1 MFKYWFLIFISFGY
15 LALLF
20 VIAYYGDWRSKQN
33 RSIIS
38 NPYVYAL
45 SMAVYCTG
53 WTFYGSVGRAVSS
66 GLDFL
71 TIYLGPMLLIPLWG
85 LLLKKIVRISKV
97 QRITSIADFISARY
111 GKSARLGS
119 LVAIIC
125 VLGVIPYIS
134 LQIKAIA
141 TTLVVISANAPE
153 VTGEGIF
160 LLNDS
165 AFYVTLALAMF
176 TILFGTRNIDTSER
190 HEGLVSAIAFES
202 IIKLLA
208 FLAVGI
214 YVTFGLF
221 DGFDDLFGKAAQV
234 PELEALFTYKDE
246 PGSSY
251 GDWFWHMVLSMFAII
266 LLPRQFQVSVVE
278 NVNEQHI
285 SKAMWLFPLYLFAIN
300 IFVLPIALGGALLF
314 NGQGVD
320 ADTYVLTLPMFTG
333 QEWLTLFVYI
343 GGFSASTSMVITA
356 VIALSTMISNNLFVP
371 ALITIGNIKRIK
383 ISLLILIVRRVSIVG
398 VLILAYLYFKLV
410 GEHYTL
416 VSIGLTSFA
425 AVAQFAPAFF
435 GGLFWKQGTKTGAIV
450 GLLAGFGIWFYT
462 LILPSLTY
470 PGFISESFITEGP
483 WGIEM
488 LRPMR
493 LLGLEGM
500 DAITHSLMWSLFVNV
515 FLYVTC
521 SFISQQNAKELNQAE
536 VFVDIFK
543 YSNVYESSIVWK
555 GTAYVPEL
563 KSVLVSFLGRRKAE
577 AALLQYTSTYRVN
590 LDQASVAD
598 SRLVNYA
605 EKLLAGVIGAASS
618 RIIISS
624 IVQEEPIQMSDVMRI
639 LHESQQLLTYNR
651 ELKRK
656 SVQLKRMTNQL
667 TTMNQQLKEMDV
679 LKDEFI
685 ATVTHELRTPLTS
698 VRALSEILYDNP
710 DLSPQQ
716 KQQFLGT
723 IISETERLSR
733 LISQVLDLEKFDS
746 GKQEFSLTMVDT
758 KELITEAVEKVKPV
772 ADDKG
777 VQVKVS
783 LNLSLPALYAD
794 YDRLIQVLIN
804 LLSNAVKYS
813 EREKGCILVTAFY
826 LDKALR
832 IHVKDNG
839 PGISQENHERIFD
852 RFYQVS
858 NRHTIKPEGSG
869 LGLAISKKIIEFHKG
884 RIWVESTP
892 GEGAKFCI
900 SLPVHTNSNTYESV
914 T

>member
-1 MFKYWFLIFISFGY
+1 MFRYWFLIFISFGY

-71 TIYLGPMLLIPLWG
+71 TIYLGPMLLIPVWG
-85 LLLKKIVRISKV
+85 ILLKKIVRICKV

-119 LVAIIC
+119 LVAFIC

-134 LQIKAIA
+134 LQIKAISI
-141 TTLVVISANAPE
+141 TLALISANAPAAAE
-153 VTGEGIF
+153 GTGF
-160 LLNDS
+160 LLNDT
-165 AFYVTLALAMF
+165 AFYVTLVLAAF
-176 TILFGTRNIDTSER
+176 TILFGTRSIDTSER

-202 IIKLLA
+202 IVKLVA
-208 FLAVGI
+208 FLAVGM

-234 PELEALFTYKDE
+234 PELEALFTYRDE
-246 PGSSY
+246 PGSNY

-266 LLPRQFQVSVVE
+266 LLPRQFQVAVVE

-320 ADTYVLTLPMFTG
+320 ADTYVLTIPMYTG
-333 QEWLTLFVYI
+333 REWLTMLVYI
-343 GGFSASTSMVITA
+343 GGFSASTGMVITA

-371 ALITIGNIKRIK
+371 VLITLGNIKRFK
-383 ISLLILIVRRVSIVG
+383 ISSIIIMVRRVSIIA

-416 VSIGLTSFA
+416 VSIGLTSFT

-435 GGLFWKQGTKTGAIV
+435 GGLFWKQGTKTGAMV
-450 GLLAGFGIWFYT
+450 GLMAGFGIWFYT

-470 PGFISESFITEGP
+470 PGFVSDAFITHGP

-488 LRPMR
+488 LRPMK
-493 LLGLEGM
+493 LFGLEGM
-500 DAITHSLMWSLFVNV
+500 DAITHALIWSLFVNI
-515 FLYVTC
+515 FLFVAF
-521 SFISQQNAKELNQAE
+521 SFGSRQNAKELNQAE

-543 YSNVYESSIVWK
+543 YSSVYESSIVWK

-563 KSVLVSFLGRRKAE
+563 KSVLINFLGKSRTE
-577 AALLQYTSTYRVN
+577 TALLHYATTYNVN
-590 LDQASVAD
+590 LEEASVAD

-605 EKLLAGVIGAASS
+605 EKLLAGAIGAASS

-639 LHESQQLLTYNR
+639 LQESQQLLMYNK
-651 ELKRK
+651 ELRRK
-656 SVQLKRMTNQL
+656 SIQLKRMTEQL
-667 TTMNQQLKEMDV
+667 TKVNLQLKEMDV

-685 ATVTHELRTPLTS
+685 TTVTHELRTPLTS

-710 DLSPQQ
+710 DLSPEQQ
-716 KQQFLGT
+716 RHFLGT
-723 IISETERLSR
+723 IIKETERLSR

-746 GKQEFSLTMVDT
+746 GKQEFNFTHIDA
-758 KELITEAVEKVKPV
+758 KELITEAIDKIKPV

-777 VQVKVS
+777 VQLDV
-783 LNLSLPALYAD
+783 NLHMSLPALYAD
-794 YDRLIQVLIN
+794 RDRLTQVLIN
-804 LLSNAVKYS
+804 VLSNAVKYS
-813 EREKGCILVTAFY
+813 EKEKGCILVTAFY
-826 LDKALR
+826 LENALR
-832 IHVKDNG
+832 INIKDDG

-858 NRHTIKPEGSG
+858 NRHTIKQEGSG
-869 LGLAISKKIIEFHKG
+869 LGLAICKKIIEFHNGK
-884 RIWVESTP
+884 IWVESTP

-900 SLPVHTNSNTYESV
+900 SLPVHTNISKYEPVS
-914 T
+914 